1 MDELLKQF
9 DIKPNNMELYE
20 QAFQHTSYC
29 YEHEIAE
36 SYERLEFLGD
46 AILDLAISDYLYNNK
61 NYEEGEMTRIRAS
74 YVCEDAVS
82 VYADDLGFS
91 KYIKVGHGE
100 ELSGGKH
107 KKAILADVF
116 EAFVAAIYTDLGYE
130 KAKEFVLKVAV
141 PYIENDSVKLFKDF
155 KSLLQEAVQTTKK
168 SLTYDLVD
176 EFGPAHNKTFKID
189 VKIDNI
195 VYGTGVG
202 ASKKQAE
209 QKAAEEALKKLAN
222 N

>member
-1 MDELLKQF
+1 MEELLKEF
-9 DIKPNNMELYE
+9 DIKPNNIELYE
-20 QAFQHTSYC
+20 QAFLHTSYC
-29 YEHEIAE
+29 YEHEISE

-46 AILDLAISDYLYNNK
+46 AIVDLAISDYLYNNK

-130 KAKEFVLKVAV
+130 KAKDFVLKVAI

-168 SLTYDLVD
+168 SLNYELVD

-189 VKIDNI
+189 VKIDDI

-209 QKAAEEALKKLAN
+209 QKAAEEALRKLAN

>member
-1 MDELLKQF
+1 MEELLNQF
-9 DIKPNNMELYE
+9 DIKPNNIQLYE
-20 QAFQHTSYC
+20 QAFMHTSYC
-29 YEHEIAE
+29 YENEISE

-46 AILDLAISDYLYNNK
+46 AILDLAVSDYLYNNK

-130 KAKEFVLKVAV
+130 KAREFVLKVAV

-155 KSLLQEAVQTTKK
+155 KSLLQEAVQTSKK
-168 SLTYDLVD
+168 SLDYVLVD
-176 EFGPAHNKTFKID
+176 EFGPAHSKTFKID
-189 VKIDNI
+189 VKIDDI

-209 QKAAEEALKKLAN
+209 QKAAEEALRKLAN

>member
-1 MDELLKQF
+1 MEELLNQF
-9 DIKPNNMELYE
+9 DIKPNNIQLYE
-20 QAFQHTSYC
+20 QAFMHTSYC
-29 YEHEIAE
+29 YEHEISE

-46 AILDLAISDYLYNNK
+46 AILDLAVSDYLYNNK

-130 KAKEFVLKVAV
+130 KAREFVLKVAV

-155 KSLLQEAVQTTKK
+155 KSLLQEAVQTSKK
-168 SLTYDLVD
+168 SLDYVLVD

-189 VKIDNI
+189 VKIDDI

-209 QKAAEEALKKLAN
+209 QKAAEEALRKLAN

>member
-1 MDELLKQF
+1 MEELLNQF
-9 DIKPNNMELYE
+9 DIKPNNIQLYE
-20 QAFQHTSYC
+20 QAFMHTSYC
-29 YEHEIAE
+29 YENEISE

-46 AILDLAISDYLYNNK
+46 AILDLAVSDYLYNNK

-130 KAKEFVLKVAV
+130 KAREFVLKVAV

-155 KSLLQEAVQTTKK
+155 KSLLQEAVQTSKK
-168 SLTYDLVD
+168 SLDYVLVD

-189 VKIDNI
+189 VKIDDI

-209 QKAAEEALKKLAN
+209 QKAAEEALRKLAN
-222 N
+222 K

>member
-1 MDELLKQF
+1 MEELLKEF
-9 DIKPNNMELYE
+9 DIKPNNIELYE
-20 QAFQHTSYC
+20 QAFLHTSYC
-29 YEHEIAE
+29 YEHEISE

-130 KAKEFVLKVAV
+130 KAKDFVLKVAV

-168 SLTYDLVD
+168 SLNYELVD

-189 VKIDNI
+189 VKIDDI

-209 QKAAEEALKKLAN
+209 QKAAEEALRKLAN

>member
-1 MDELLKQF
+1 MNELLKQF
-9 DIKPNNMELYE
+9 DIKPINIELYE
-20 QAFQHTSYC
+20 QAFMHTSYC
-29 YEHEIAE
+29 YEHEITE

-116 EAFVAAIYTDLGYE
+116 EAFVAAIYVDLGYE
-130 KAKEFVLKVAV
+130 KAREFVLKVAV
-141 PYIENDSVKLFKDF
+141 PFIENDSVKLFKDF

-168 SLTYDLVD
+168 SLNYDLVD

-209 QKAAEEALKKLAN
+209 QKAAEEALRKLAN

>member
-1 MDELLKQF
+1 MEELLKEF
-9 DIKPNNMELYE
+9 DIKPNNIELYE
-20 QAFQHTSYC
+20 QAFLHTSYC
-29 YEHEIAE
+29 YEHEISE

-130 KAKEFVLKVAV
+130 KAKDFVLKVAI

-168 SLTYDLVD
+168 SLNYELVD

-189 VKIDNI
+189 VKIDDI

-209 QKAAEEALKKLAN
+209 QKAAEEALRKLAN

>member
-1 MDELLKQF
+1 MEELFKQF
-9 DIKPNNMELYE
+9 DIKPNNVELYE
-20 QAFQHTSYC
+20 QAFLHTSYC
-29 YEHEIAE
+29 NEHEISE

-46 AILDLAISDYLYNNK
+46 AILDLAVSDYLYNNK

-130 KAKEFVLKVAV
+130 KAREFVLKVAV

-168 SLTYDLVD
+168 SLDYVLVD

-189 VKIDNI
+189 VKIDDI

-209 QKAAEEALKKLAN
+209 QKAAEEALRKLAN
-222 N
+222 K

>member
-1 MDELLKQF
+1 MEELFKQF
-9 DIKPNNMELYE
+9 DIKPNNVELYE
-20 QAFQHTSYC
+20 QAFLHTSYC
-29 YEHEIAE
+29 YEHEISE

-46 AILDLAISDYLYNNK
+46 AILDLAVSDYLYNNK

-130 KAKEFVLKVAV
+130 KAREFVLKVAV

-168 SLTYDLVD
+168 SLDYVLVD

-189 VKIDNI
+189 VKIDDI

-209 QKAAEEALKKLAN
+209 QKAAEEALRKLAN
-222 N
+222 K

>member
-1 MDELLKQF
+1 MEELLNQF
-9 DIKPNNMELYE
+9 DIKPNNIHLYE
-20 QAFQHTSYC
+20 QAFMHTSYC
-29 YEHEIAE
+29 YENDISE

-46 AILDLAISDYLYNNK
+46 AILDLAVSDYLYNNK

-130 KAKEFVLKVAV
+130 KAREFVLKVAV

-155 KSLLQEAVQTTKK
+155 KSLLQEAVQTSKK
-168 SLTYDLVD
+168 SLDYVLVD

-189 VKIDNI
+189 VKIDDI

-209 QKAAEEALKKLAN
+209 QKAAEEALRKLAN

>member
-1 MDELLKQF
+1 MNELLKQF
-9 DIKPNNMELYE
+9 DIKPINIELYE
-20 QAFQHTSYC
+20 QAFMHTSYC
-29 YEHEIAE
+29 YEHEITE

-116 EAFVAAIYTDLGYE
+116 EAFVAAIYADLGYE
-130 KAKEFVLKVAV
+130 KAREFVLKVAV

-168 SLTYDLVD
+168 SLNYDLVD

-209 QKAAEEALKKLAN
+209 QKAAEEALRKLAN

>member
-1 MDELLKQF
+1 MEELLNQF
-9 DIKPNNMELYE
+9 DIKPNNIQLYE
-20 QAFQHTSYC
+20 QAFMHTSYC
-29 YEHEIAE
+29 YENEISE

-46 AILDLAISDYLYNNK
+46 AILDLAVSDYLYNNK

-130 KAKEFVLKVAV
+130 KAREFVLKVAV

-155 KSLLQEAVQTTKK
+155 KSLLQEAVQTSKK
-168 SLTYDLVD
+168 SLDYVLVD

-189 VKIDNI
+189 VKIDDI

-209 QKAAEEALKKLAN
+209 QKAAEEALRKLAN